1 MMTIG
6 TIKTRLTVWGFAIPA
21 EAFDKMTY
29 TEILKFYRKARK
41 ANSIKLELERMVNS
55 KREGKVEKK

>member
-1 MMTIG
+1 MTIG
-6 TIKTRLTVWGFAIPA
+6 LIKSRLTVWGFAIPA

-29 TEILKFYRKARK
+29 TEILKFYRKAKR
-41 ANSIKLELERMVNS
+41 ANSIKVNLENIINS